1 MLDHATERRPRRRW
15 PPLFVPVSSTRLA
28 AARRALAPRPCPRRP
43 ARMTLCS
50 TPATFCPTRWWPP
63 SSRESARNCGRQRCL
78 RWTRASCLVPPV
90 GGRHGPT
97 ITTGGGRLRTWTPR
111 TVRPSHHR
119 GHVCLITRHHV
130 CRPTFGR
137 ISPVTHARAV
147 LGLHVARGA
156 IGQARGAIEP
166 AQGVIE
172 PVHAAIELAQ
182 GVIEPARGVIEA
194 IAAIEATEAIIA
206 VDTLTGEAATTAATT
221 TALLTA
227 ATGIV
232 Q

>member
-1 MLDHATERRPRRRW
+1 MLDHERRPHRRW
-15 PPLFVPVSSTRLA
+15 PPLFAPVSSTRLA
-28 AARRALAPRPCPRRP
+28 AARRALVRRPCPRRP
-43 ARMTLCS
+43 ARMTPCS

-78 RWTRASCLVPPV
+78 HWTRASCLVPPV

-97 ITTGGGRLRTWTPR
+97 ITTGGDRLRAWTPR

-137 ISPVTHARAV
+137 ISPATHARAV
-147 LGLHVARGA
+147 LGLHVAQGA
-156 IGQARGAIEP
+156 IGQARG
-166 AQGVIE
+166 
-172 PVHAAIELAQ
+172 AIELAQ

-206 VDTLTGEAATTAATT
+206 VDTLTVEAATTAATT